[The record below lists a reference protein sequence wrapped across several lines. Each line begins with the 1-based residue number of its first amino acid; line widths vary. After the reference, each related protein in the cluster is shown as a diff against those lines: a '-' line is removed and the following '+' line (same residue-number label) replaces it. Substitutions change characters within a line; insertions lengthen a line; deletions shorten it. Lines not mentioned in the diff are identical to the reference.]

1 MRAAAL
7 IPKLYLG
14 CSANASSG
22 AYSKAVF
29 GVAALIRAAALIPN
43 LYLGCCA
50 NASSGAYSKAVFGV
64 QR

>member
-7 IPKLYLG
+7 IPNLYLGCGANASCSAYSKPVFGVHALMRAAALIPNLYLG

-29 GVAALIRAAALIPN
+29 GV
-43 LYLGCCA
+43 
-50 NASSGAYSKAVFGV
+50 